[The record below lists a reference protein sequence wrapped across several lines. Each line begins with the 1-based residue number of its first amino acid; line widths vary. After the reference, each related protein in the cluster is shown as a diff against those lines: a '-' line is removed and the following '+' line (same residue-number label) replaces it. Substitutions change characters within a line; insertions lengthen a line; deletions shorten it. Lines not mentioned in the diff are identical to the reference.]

1 MATTAATGIDVSE
14 FAEFAVSLDDVEL
27 KQVCSGVCVTLPK
40 RRLLV
45 PPTCQHHRYCRN
57 AIVPRPV
64 AVCHFYLR
72 LFWHPRRY
80 YHFAGTAAAT
90 PPIPRPTANDNV
102 RNRPVPSRRPSARS
116 ARRAR
121 ML

>member
-27 KQVCSGVCVTLPK
+27 KQVCSGVCVTLPQ

-72 LFWHPRRY
+72 LFWHPAVIVILLALLQLLQQFRGPLLMTM
-80 YHFAGTAAAT
+80 FATGRFQADVHQPEAQGGQE
-90 PPIPRPTANDNV
+90 
-102 RNRPVPSRRPSARS
+102 
-116 ARRAR
+116 
-121 ML
+121 